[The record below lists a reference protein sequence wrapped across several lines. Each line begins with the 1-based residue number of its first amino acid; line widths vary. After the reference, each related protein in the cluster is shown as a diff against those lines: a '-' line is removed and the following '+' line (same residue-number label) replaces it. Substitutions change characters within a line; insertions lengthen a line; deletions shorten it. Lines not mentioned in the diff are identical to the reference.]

1 MLTALRMR
9 RASLVIKQALRSK
22 KGDIMRRQLTAL
34 LASGALIATSGA
46 VLAHHSFAMFDQENP
61 AELDGVVR
69 EFKFTSPHTFIILVV
84 KQEDGTTLTWS
95 LEGGAP
101 SALVRDG
108 WSNKTLKPGDEL
120 KMTIE
125 PLRSGAPGGSWN
137 VGKTKFKDG
146 RPIMVTH

>member
-1 MLTALRMR
+1 
-9 RASLVIKQALRSK
+9 
-22 KGDIMRRQLTAL
+22 MRRQLTAL

-61 AELDGVVR
+61 VELDGVVR

>member
-1 MLTALRMR
+1 
-9 RASLVIKQALRSK
+9 
-22 KGDIMRRQLTAL
+22 MRRQLTAL